1 MARHPLATWPMGI
14 AGKYPFGKA
23 VTNLA
28 TATFGTRTH
37 APRAAD
43 SLALRPL
50 LFPLRVA
57 PLQQILGAG
66 PAQMRAAVLHHH
78 LAIDVAGRI
87 GNQETCK
94 ICKLAVFADAT
105 ERISGG
111 PAFVAAFWP
120 KLARRARGRKRSGRN
135 RDRADALGAPLHRET
150 PGHRKN

>member
-23 VTNLA
+23 VTTLA

-43 SLALRPL
+43 SLALRSRRPL

-57 PLQQILGAG
+57 PLQQVLGAG

-87 GNQETCK
+87 GNQEPSN
-94 ICKLAVFADAT
+94 
-105 ERISGG
+105 ISSL
-111 PAFVAAFWP
+111 PVSPPPPNPISEA
-120 KLARRARGRKRSGRN
+120 
-135 RDRADALGAPLHRET
+135 
-150 PGHRKN
+150 